1 MIKIPGTQVTKG
13 GDRILKKR
21 RAKES
26 PPNKMVGVTS
36 CIMFLLYRSTF
47 SSFFDKAESKGTN
60 YHNIL
65 HILQH
70 LEFPNPVS
78 G

>member
-36 CIMFLLYRSTF
+36 CIMFLL
-47 SSFFDKAESKGTN
+47 
-60 YHNIL
+60 
-65 HILQH
+65 
-70 LEFPNPVS
+70 
-78 G
+78 